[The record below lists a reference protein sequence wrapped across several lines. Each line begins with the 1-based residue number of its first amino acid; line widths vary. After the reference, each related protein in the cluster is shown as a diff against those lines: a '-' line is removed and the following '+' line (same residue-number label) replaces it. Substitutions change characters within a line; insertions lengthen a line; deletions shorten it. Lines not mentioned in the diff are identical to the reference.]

1 MKLEQNEDTV
11 KLLKECDAG
20 IKMGISSIQD
30 GIENATDPGLRD
42 VLIDSQNRHKQ
53 IGEKVTEYLAEM
65 GESGKEPAMLANIMA
80 KIKQDMK
87 LMSEYPNQAVADV
100 MTDGCNMGI
109 KSIYKYFN
117 QYKLA
122 DQNMKKLVDDIIH
135 EEEELQK
142 QLRAYL

>member
-1 MKLEQNEDTV
+1 MKLEQNDDTI

-20 IKMGISSIQD
+20 IKMGIASIED

-42 VLIDSQNRHKQ
+42 VLIDSQKRHKQ
-53 IGEKVTEYLAEM
+53 IGEEVAGYLSEM
-65 GESGKEPAMLANIMA
+65 GETGKEPAMIASIMA

-117 QYKLA
+117 QYKQA
-122 DQNMKKLVDDIIH
+122 DDNMKKLVDNIIH